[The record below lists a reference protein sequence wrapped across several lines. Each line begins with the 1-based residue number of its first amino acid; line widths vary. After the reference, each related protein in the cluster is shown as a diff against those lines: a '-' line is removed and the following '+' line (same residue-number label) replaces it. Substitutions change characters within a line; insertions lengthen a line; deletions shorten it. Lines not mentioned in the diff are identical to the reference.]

1 MVMMKEMDTFCLLKW
16 MILNGLG
23 LLMVDEGGGGR
34 GRLKMVLLPPHV
46 GYALV
51 SSHSDFNLFSFF

>member
-34 GRLKMVLLPPHV
+34 SPGGLLKMILL
-46 GYALV
+46 GY
-51 SSHSDFNLFSFF
+51 

>member
-34 GRLKMVLLPPHV
+34 GRLKMELMGH
-46 GYALV
+46 
-51 SSHSDFNLFSFF
+51 